1 MLCLKVHTSG
11 VSPIRSL
18 TAVQK
23 RAVIELGIEREE
35 WDTATWQVN
44 EDNMHKLKAAEKI
57 AAIELGFVPKSWF
70 LFCAIVRTKY
80 GLWLNRI
87 QEDANQGVPGPAGEE
102 SNGKQSREARA
113 SRKRGAAVPEA
124 APTDADADPVIE
136 GIAVVDGIT
145 APPPH
150 DAGPSHT
157 MPCQTVPHHAIPC
170 HTIPYP
176 TIS

>member
-1 MLCLKVHTSG
+1 MPEGAHVGGRPYS
-11 VSPIRSL
+11 SL

-23 RAVIELGIEREE
+23 RAVIELGLEIEE
-35 WDTATWQVN
+35 WDHATWQVN
-44 EDNMHKLKAAEKI
+44 EDNMDNLKPAEKI
-57 AAIELGFVPKSWF
+57 AAIALGFVPKSWF
-70 LFCAIVRTKY
+70 LFCAIVRSKY
-80 GLWLNRI
+80 GLWLKRI
-87 QEDANQGVPGPAGEE
+87 QHANQGVPGLAGEE

-113 SRKRGAAVPEA
+113 SRKKGAAVPEA
-124 APTDADADPVIE
+124 APMHADADAVIE
-136 GIAVVDGIT
+136 GIAVVDRIT